1 MSAASSGCRLNS
13 SRIFSSLEFITEKS
27 LIVLRLQCR
36 RPTLVL
42 VEEQHPVSFNEN
54 LLLYVLLSSCHMSWR
69 SLSRLG
75 KAGDLQ
81 VLTVD
86 ALSETELGESAFY
99 NDTTYDGLSN
109 LSSLSLEIRDG
120 ATCPLPKILTTY
132 TWPRL
137 AELYMNNIDASRL
150 PAGLDVRL
158 PKLQSLTIRNAH
170 FSVPPVF
177 PWDNETLTLP
187 RNLSRATFLQGH
199 EHKHLDFPTNIYLR
213 KLSIARNRLPQLTD
227 FKFRGSLLRLELND
241 DGIEEIG
248 GGVFSELHD
257 LQYLDLSG
265 NQLSHLPPNLLKSQ
279 VALRVLDLHG
289 NNISSVSHENF
300 ETLTSLIVLKLNK
313 NNLVQIRSGTF
324 SGLRRLQF
332 LHLDHNKI
340 HVIEHGAM
348 PTASLNLEEL
358 YLQNNLLHNIP
369 EFLFDNNNIELVNMT
384 RNVINFNDSSRFF
397 DDLGRML
404 GITSETPKC
413 ASSSKR
419 FDLRYND
426 ISSLPYSLNWNNRS
440 KKALAYLFKCFKLDM
455 SHNNL
460 HCDCNIYELY
470 NVFAGNTPGNGYLNE
485 DTLSTLSCET
495 PTDVR
500 RTTLI
505 DMTPAKFNCKV
516 KVPLCPPSCDCYRQ
530 TISRDLLVD
539 CSNRSLTALPDFA
552 PKGRLQL
559 EMAGNL
565 IEVLEPRPYLAN
577 ATKLILSNNAIQTID
592 PAVFGLFAELRTL
605 HLDGN
610 HLTHL
615 PKEITSVNISEI
627 KLDKNYLSCDCKSTW
642 LKRWLN
648 ENGKNIPRFT
658 ELTCAVGK
666 QNGQRIIDVPDS
678 SFTCDPDDAGTKSQ
692 LIVPIAICLAVV
704 LVILAVNLIVYRFSI
719 EIKVLVYNKFN
730 WHPFDRVDDDGPEK
744 IFDAFVSYSSQDYK
758 WVVHNLRHTME
769 NHVPPYRLCVHD
781 RDFIVGETIFDNIM
795 NSVQQS
801 KRMIMVLSQN
811 YVDSEWC
818 MMEFRTAHQKVL
830 KERSKYL
837 IIILFDDVNK
847 DQLDEELLAYLN
859 TSTYLEVSSK
869 WFWKKLFYA
878 MPDLSKRRSL
888 VSEHSG
894 YELNFRPDAEEGII
908 SNREWTAYKKH

>member
-1 MSAASSGCRLNS
+1 MAEQTTWSTIQGCLLLVSPRSFNSLLKLLASQPADIWLKTAEQIFVSVAGFEGFTKVSLTAVPRIPVAKVQPGSTQRVHNRATQMASAVVVLLILILAIVPPDCSALRQCFIHCRTPSKNSNSYFVNADSSPVSTWDHICTIMSAASSGCRLNS

-470 NVFAGNTPGNGYLNE
+470 NVFAGNTPGNGY
-485 DTLSTLSCET
+485 
-495 PTDVR
+495 
-500 RTTLI
+500 
-505 DMTPAKFNCKV
+505 
-516 KVPLCPPSCDCYRQ
+516 
-530 TISRDLLVD
+530 
-539 CSNRSLTALPDFA
+539 
-552 PKGRLQL
+552 
-559 EMAGNL
+559 
-565 IEVLEPRPYLAN
+565 
-577 ATKLILSNNAIQTID
+577 
-592 PAVFGLFAELRTL
+592 
-605 HLDGN
+605 
-610 HLTHL
+610 
-615 PKEITSVNISEI
+615 
-627 KLDKNYLSCDCKSTW
+627 
-642 LKRWLN
+642 
-648 ENGKNIPRFT
+648 
-658 ELTCAVGK
+658 
-666 QNGQRIIDVPDS
+666 
-678 SFTCDPDDAGTKSQ
+678 SQ
-692 LIVPIAICLAVV
+692 
-704 LVILAVNLIVYRFSI
+704 
-719 EIKVLVYNKFN
+719 
-730 WHPFDRVDDDGPEK
+730 
-744 IFDAFVSYSSQDYK
+744 
-758 WVVHNLRHTME
+758 
-769 NHVPPYRLCVHD
+769 
-781 RDFIVGETIFDNIM
+781 
-795 NSVQQS
+795 
-801 KRMIMVLSQN
+801 
-811 YVDSEWC
+811 
-818 MMEFRTAHQKVL
+818 
-830 KERSKYL
+830 
-837 IIILFDDVNK
+837 
-847 DQLDEELLAYLN
+847 
-859 TSTYLEVSSK
+859 
-869 WFWKKLFYA
+869 
-878 MPDLSKRRSL
+878 
-888 VSEHSG
+888 
-894 YELNFRPDAEEGII
+894 
-908 SNREWTAYKKH
+908 